1 MLKNGGTEKIFKSL
15 DIALNYYNNSIIALK
30 NKDMAILEN
39 CLWHMLSELE
49 YILFLLSISFDKEK
63 YQRRLPR
70 QDEIKN
76 IKVNMQLNEA
86 KQFILE
92 NRIFEAY
99 KNIYE
104 VKYYVRKIYNI
115 VRKKFIYND
124 YVNNI

>member
-1 MLKNGGTEKIFKSL
+1 MDLLLIEKILKSL

-30 NKDMAILEN
+30 NKDIAVLEN
-39 CLWHMLSELE
+39 CLWRMLSELE

-63 YQRRLPR
+63 YERCLPC

-115 VRKKFIYND
+115 IRKKFIYND
-124 YVNNI
+124 YV